1 MKPTP
6 RFILALFGL
15 VSLFILGAGAYGV
28 WFAINASAWFRIGF
42 EAILVMAGVFG
53 VLIAMGRFQAGPVWA
68 MTCVG
73 GATVVSALLANS
85 AGGAGQVAGFSPG
98 AIVRSAMSNP
108 FAAARLGARVLALLL
123 PLPAARHPAQHAA
136 QRHHQPPI
144 GIDLVQQL
152 RWRRRHAAKTDKPA
166 HSVHRVLGVLLLGRH
181 PRERSNSSSSSK
193 APTKLGS
200 EAKSIS
206 SRSRSRALGP
216 Y

>member
-108 FAAARLGARVLALLL
+108 FAAARLGAGFGALALGALTLMLRHPSKSFRHAVIGLVCLAPVAAAGALWMFGPLGRLISSLHPVLQTVLAVFAFFAIVALVSAGGHNLIRSL
-123 PLPAARHPAQHAA
+123 EVGVEGQDEPHANAA
-136 QRHHQPPI
+136 
-144 GIDLVQQL
+144 
-152 RWRRRHAAKTDKPA
+152 
-166 HSVHRVLGVLLLGRH
+166 
-181 PRERSNSSSSSK
+181 
-193 APTKLGS
+193 
-200 EAKSIS
+200 
-206 SRSRSRALGP
+206 
-216 Y
+216 